1 MSTHTQDLLMQPLL
15 PPDRVHY
22 ATGVLLDAHDFR
34 EEQAYHRGRLAR
46 ALRYLHGS
54 GTAAGL
60 RVVWEASLGSEEDP
74 GFPEGREEQLRIEA
88 GLAIDRLGR
97 MIEVP
102 RAICIRLGRW
112 YDAQD
117 ADDLRR
123 ARHDAPIPGMANETL
138 SGVVADVFVR
148 FTACERGKTPAFAT
162 GPFDATNAA
171 APSRLRDAYEASLVL
186 RQEATPPL
194 PLSPWPTPDTHP
206 DGQTRREALHE
217 AILDAWDAGTAD
229 WAHGQPAPLNEHAA
243 GQDTT
248 DVLLA
253 RLVIPVATEGPA
265 ERVLTTPVEVNNT
278 IRPFVYTTDAIGHAM
293 GLSRS

>member
-1 MSTHTQDLLMQPLL
+1 MSIHTQDLLMQPRFL
-15 PPDRVHY
+15 PERVNY
-22 ATGVLLDAHDFR
+22 ATGVLLDARDFT

-46 ALRYLHGS
+46 ALHYLHGS

-60 RVVWEASLGSEEDP
+60 RVDYDLPLAENENPD
-74 GFPEGREEQLRIEA
+74 FPERREEQLRIEA

-97 MIEVP
+97 LIEVP

-112 YDAQD
+112 YDAQETG
-117 ADDLRR
+117 DLHQ
-123 ARHDAPIPGMANETL
+123 ARHAAPIPGMADEAL
-138 SGVVADVFVR
+138 AGVVADVFIR
-148 FTACERGKTPAFAT
+148 FAACERGKTPAFAT

-171 APSRLRDAYEASLVL
+171 VPSRLRDAYEASLVL
-186 RQEATPPL
+186 RQEVAPPL
-194 PLSPWPTPDTHP
+194 PLTPWPTPATHP
-206 DGQTRREALHE
+206 DGLTRREALHE

-229 WAHGQPAPLNEHAA
+229 WEHDRPAPLNEHAA

-253 RLVIPVATEGPA
+253 RVVIPTEA
-265 ERVLTTPVEVNNT
+265 EDSTTRNMATPVVVGNT

-293 GLSRS
+293 GLPLD